1 MHETSLSSI
10 LSALTCPKKILCP
23 PILVLLLCF
32 SILSAIKDAA
42 IGPCTK
48 IFFGFL
54 SLILFLSVSSIPQ
67 FLHVNCKF
75 SYPPQKWKIK
85 FLRHVSSFDKI
96 DKMQRLY
103 QLLSTKYFLII

>member
-1 MHETSLSSI
+1 MHETSLPWI

-48 IFFGFL
+48 IFFGLL
-54 SLILFLSVSSIPQ
+54 SFILFVSVSSIVQ
-67 FLHVNCKF
+67 SLRANCR
-75 SYPPQKWKIK
+75 SSCLLQKCWTK
-85 FLRHVSSFDKI
+85 FLRLASFFYPI
-96 DKMQRLY
+96 DKKQ
-103 QLLSTKYFLII
+103 

>member
-1 MHETSLSSI
+1 MHETSLPRI

-48 IFFGFL
+48 IFFGVL
-54 SLILFLSVSSIPQ
+54 SLILFVSVSSIPQ
-67 FLHVNCKF
+67 FLPVNYKF
-75 SYPPQKWKIK
+75 SYPLQKWKIK
-85 FLRHVSSFDKI
+85 FLRLVGSFDQI
-96 DKMQRLY
+96 DKRQRLY
-103 QLLSTKYFLII
+103 QILSMKYSL